1 MARVPSFNYKIPVE
15 VTITDLSPCKKQLR
29 IEIDV
34 DTVNAKFDNVAKEFR
49 RHAHLPGFRPGKAP
63 LPNVMRSYGDKIAD
77 EAKRALMSDSYSK
90 ALKDNSL
97 KPVIMPEVEELQFGH
112 GKPFQYLATL
122 EVTPAFELPEY
133 IGLEVEKERR
143 SVTDADINKALDTLR
158 EQRVSYS
165 DMDRPAEEDDFIV
178 VNFTGTIDEKPI
190 TDLVKVAR
198 GLTEQ
203 KNYWLHK
210 TQNPLIP
217 GIVEELVG
225 TSKGDNKTVSV
236 AIPEGF
242 IYEELVGKEA
252 TYSIEVVQVK
262 EKSLPDVDDT
272 FAKGFGAESIDK
284 LREGVE
290 NDLKN
295 ELEYSQKKSIR
306 NQCVDKLLGS
316 VTCDLPETIVNET
329 TRQGVH
335 NIVQQNH
342 NRGVGKEIIE
352 ENKDRIYANAKAD
365 AEVRVKANY
374 ILAQIAN
381 KEDIKVTEQELSR
394 QVAALAAQQKVK
406 PQKLAQQLKDNGGI
420 YQLREE
426 ILNGKV
432 IDLLEEKA
440 KITEV
445 DPKPEAEHSHSHEH
459 GEDSDHDHSH

>member
-1 MARVPSFNYKIPVE
+1 ME

-29 IEIDV
+29 IEIDAEA
-34 DTVNAKFDNVAKEFR
+34 VNAKFDSVAKDFR

-63 LPNVMRSYGDKIAD
+63 LANVMRSYGDKIGE
-77 EAKRALMSDSYSK
+77 EAKRTLMSDSYAK
-90 ALKDNSL
+90 ALKENGL
-97 KPVIMPEVEELQFGH
+97 RPVIMPEVEELQFGH

-133 IGLEVEKERR
+133 NGLEVEKERR
-143 SVTDADINKALDTLR
+143 TVTGADIDKALDTLR
-158 EQRVSYS
+158 EQRVSYT
-165 DMDRPAEEDDFIV
+165 DVDRPAGEEDFIV
-178 VNFTGTIDEKPI
+178 VNFTGTIDGKPI

-210 TQNPLIP
+210 KQNPLIP
-217 GIVEELVG
+217 GIVEELIG
-225 TSKGDNKTVSV
+225 AGKGDKKTVTV
-236 AIPEGF
+236 TIPDEF

-252 TYSIEVVQVK
+252 GYEIEIVQVK
-262 EKSLPDVDDT
+262 EKSLPELDGE
-272 FAKGFGAESIDK
+272 FAKGFGAESMDK

-306 NQCVDKLLGS
+306 NQCVDKLLDT

-329 TRQGVH
+329 TRVAVH

-342 NRGVGKEIIE
+342 QRGVGKEVIE

-365 AEVRVKANY
+365 AEVRVRANY
-374 ILAQIAN
+374 ILSRIAE
-381 KEDIKVTEQELSR
+381 KEGIKVTDQELSR
-394 QVAALAAQQKVK
+394 QVAAIAAQQKVK

-420 YQLREE
+420 YQVQEE
-426 ILNGKV
+426 ILNAKV

-440 KITEV
+440 KVTEV
-445 DPKPEAEHSHSHEH
+445 DPKPEEEHTHSHEH
-459 GEDSDHDHSH
+459 GHSH